1 MGSYS
6 RILLL
11 NCHEQL
17 ASLDLKSFYQLE
29 QYYYY
34 SQSHLLQVKRRNLS
48 RLLKQYCNH
57 KPTAPIS
64 PKEEAHTHHTPTW
77 RYATYT
83 KDCALTKPCSY
94 SIPRPATPYSMW
106 RERLHSPLFFFSFP
120 SILLSFFL
128 PFFFIPFSSFKQ
140 DCSIIAMP
148 NCQVVCPEPTDGV
161 NKASLVTINLTS
173 CTVCFLK
180 KKKKKM

>member
-57 KPTAPIS
+57 KPTTPNP
-64 PKEEAHTHHTPTW
+64 PKQPPHPQHTPT
-77 RYATYT
+77 RPYPTYP

-94 SIPRPATPYSMW
+94 SIPPPATPYSMG
-106 RERLHSPLFFFSFP
+106 RERLHSPLFFF
-120 SILLSFFL
+120 
-128 PFFFIPFSSFKQ
+128 FFFPFY
-140 DCSIIAMP
+140 
-148 NCQVVCPEPTDGV
+148 
-161 NKASLVTINLTS
+161 
-173 CTVCFLK
+173 
-180 KKKKKM
+180 